1 MSINSDLRLLQRSQS
16 LPEIVPD
23 NHDSGVG
30 LSAASGSCGD
40 IDQIIV
46 VNQKK
51 NNAKRHKQVP
61 YEARLVSE
69 LRQLMTL
76 RQHYYPEGNYG
87 WIIIVVGVAVQCIC
101 HGIHMSS
108 GVFILEVSK
117 MFSQKHISSGL
128 IFFYNLN
135 NFATNNSNK
144 NELRIQNTHK
154 FTNKK

>member
-40 IDQIIV
+40 IDQIV
-46 VNQKK
+46 EVK
-51 NNAKRHKQVP
+51 NTNAKRHKQVP

-117 MFSQKHISSGL
+117 MFSQKHIISGL
-128 IFFYNLN
+128 FFFVCIILQLIIAIKMNYASKKL
-135 NFATNNSNK
+135 
-144 NELRIQNTHK
+144 I
-154 FTNKK
+154 NKKKIAI